1 MQTLKW
7 CPPHGDGKI
16 DDIHLVY
23 EEKNNPDSWLNFTRS
38 LEINFPNCADGFY
51 TEKIDKSGSIMLYSH
66 TANPE
71 EKYEK
76 KISLSFSRTEQK
88 ITQNTRLS
96 DNEYLVFRVRTQ
108 TNETGKVISAN
119 YGIIEEKI
127 GYITGFTIGTKFNPC
142 ENDVNLEDERV
153 LRLQKNEQ
161 SRQKRRRIR

>member
-1 MQTLKW
+1 MQYSYTAY
-7 CPPHGDGKI
+7 P
-16 DDIHLVY
+16 
-23 EEKNNPDSWLNFTRS
+23 EK
-38 LEINFPNCADGFY
+38 
-51 TEKIDKSGSIMLYSH
+51 
-66 TANPE
+66 
-71 EKYEK
+71 KYEK

-127 GYITGFTIGTKFNPC
+127 KFITGFSIGAKFNPR